1 MVSREVARD
10 IVQDVFF
17 KLWLGRKGLLPE
29 SSGGGNIRSF
39 LLRSTYN
46 AAISTIRHN
55 LSALSHNDSIVREV
69 KEYYARYDVD
79 RSEILRTLYSRDIR
93 SILDNAISKLPP
105 RCREVFLLSYVEN
118 LSDKEISVRLGLSV
132 STVENHIHSAL
143 VRLRSALSSLQN

>member
-1 MVSREVARD
+1 M
-10 IVQDVFF
+10 
-17 KLWLGRKGLLPE
+17 
-29 SSGGGNIRSF
+29 
-39 LLRSTYN
+39 
-46 AAISTIRHN
+46 
-55 LSALSHNDSIVREV
+55 
-69 KEYYARYDVD
+69 D

-143 VRLRSALSSLQN
+143 VRLRSALSSLHD